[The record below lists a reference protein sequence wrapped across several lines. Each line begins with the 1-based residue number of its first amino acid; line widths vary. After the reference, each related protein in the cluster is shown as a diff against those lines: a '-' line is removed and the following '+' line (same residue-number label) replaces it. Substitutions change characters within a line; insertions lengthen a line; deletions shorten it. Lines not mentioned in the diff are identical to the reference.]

1 VKIEYIPLQSLV
13 RLMIRMDPELG
24 RMSKRI
30 IDYCRCEYIRTHM
43 NAILDREQRSERFHV
58 KMVSYCDA
66 EESPENC
73 LILGWI

>member
-1 VKIEYIPLQSLV
+1 MKIEYIPFESPV
-13 RLMIRMDPELG
+13 RLMISMDPELG

-30 IDYCRCEYIRTHM
+30 IDYCRCEYIKAHM
-43 NAILDREQRSERFHV
+43 NAILEREQRLERFHV
-58 KMVSYCDA
+58 KMVGYCDV

>member
-1 VKIEYIPLQSLV
+1 
-13 RLMIRMDPELG
+13 
-24 RMSKRI
+24 
-30 IDYCRCEYIRTHM
+30 M